1 MKSYTEIRMCESLSH
16 LIEKKSFNDITVKD
30 IVKASQVNR
39 QTFYYH
45 FEDKYDCLRAYLDN
59 QSQQIVN
66 NVTLDNWA
74 ECYLH
79 VFRYIDTRPTFFY
92 HIDESNASSLF
103 NDFIL
108 ETIMIILK
116 KLIDFLKTN
125 SGYVFDKEPN
135 LQVLKYGMQGIVLSW
150 FRSGMRENPE
160 FLVRDI
166 AEIDHETLMHM
177 LGGTKMKAISNT
189 KRNVSKN

>member
-1 MKSYTEIRMCESLSH
+1 MFFDTLIR
-16 LIEKKSFNDITVKD
+16 D
-30 IVKASQVNR
+30 QR
-39 QTFYYH
+39 
-45 FEDKYDCLRAYLDN
+45 
-59 QSQQIVN
+59 
-66 NVTLDNWA
+66 
-74 ECYLH
+74 
-79 VFRYIDTRPTFFY
+79 FFY

-177 LGGTKMKAISNT
+177 LGGVKMEAISNT